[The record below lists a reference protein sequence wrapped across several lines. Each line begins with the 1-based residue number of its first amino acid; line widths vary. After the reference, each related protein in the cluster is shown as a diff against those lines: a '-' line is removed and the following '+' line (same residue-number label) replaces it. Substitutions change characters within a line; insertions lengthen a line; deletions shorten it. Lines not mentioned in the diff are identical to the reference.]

1 VHVLACACTTLR
13 QSGAEGAVVR
23 RFAQAS
29 GVARNYSDARF

>member
-13 QSGAEGAVVR
+13 QSGAEGAVR